1 MLAAIGRLKYPI
13 IMPPAPTVLLLCP
26 QFRHPFK
33 AVTPAVLSLCAAVMH
48 RPRLRVRPLL
58 RHDLDGDQP
67 PRPGAGAPSPIS
79 PPGAPPHQNNA
90 GTATRQTCS
99 ALGANL
105 TPEVSASESEGVK
118 GRSLHR
124 FSASPL
130 PPWPTQLNTQSSHA
144 TQCTPAGMRLHCG
157 APAAP
162 YVSGA
167 AVEKRHE

>member
-13 IMPPAPTVLLLCP
+13 IMPPAPAVLLLCP

-79 PPGAPPHQNNA
+79 PPWS
-90 GTATRQTCS
+90 AT
-99 ALGANL
+99 
-105 TPEVSASESEGVK
+105 TPKQCRYSDEADLFRT
-118 GRSLHR
+118 GRELDTR
-124 FSASPL
+124 GE
-130 PPWPTQLNTQSSHA
+130 
-144 TQCTPAGMRLHCG
+144 C
-157 APAAP
+157 
-162 YVSGA
+162 
-167 AVEKRHE
+167 E